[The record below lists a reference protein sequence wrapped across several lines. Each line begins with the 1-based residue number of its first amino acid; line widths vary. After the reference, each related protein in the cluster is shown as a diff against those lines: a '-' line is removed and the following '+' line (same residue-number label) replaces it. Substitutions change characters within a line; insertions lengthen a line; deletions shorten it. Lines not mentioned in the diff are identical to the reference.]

1 MSEYNLGNVEF
12 VDRGQPRRKV
22 GASLYILLAGALALM
37 FLGVFV
43 VRRSFAPTIRQL
55 KEPVLAEM
63 IPDGATP
70 LNESLHR
77 VNWFTPDDGYA
88 AQHDGY
94 LFAYTQADRAF
105 LVLLE
110 WITSSSRYKVVAT
123 TPVVA
128 GETIGSIVTQIA
140 KERVSTQI
148 PELFLVVTKVTQPE
162 RSSDDVVFVA
172 MVDGGGLRLLRM
184 INKEGVT
191 RTAMFVRGDVGTE
204 FRMEDLD
211 GDGTK
216 EAIQNT
222 TVYRLKNNVFVYD
235 QDLSIIMTTRDTLF
249 PKP

>member
-22 GASLYILLAGALALM
+22 GASLYILLAGAIALI
-37 FLGVFV
+37 FLGAFV
-43 VRRSFAPTIRQL
+43 IRRSASTTVRQL

-63 IPDGATP
+63 IPEGATP
-70 LNESLHR
+70 INESLHR
-77 VNWFTPDDGYA
+77 VSWFTPDDGYA

-94 LFAYTQADRAF
+94 LFAYTHADRAF

-110 WITSSSRYKVVAT
+110 WVTASSRYKIAAT
-123 TPVVA
+123 TPVAA
-128 GETIGSIVTQIA
+128 GETIGTNITQVA
-140 KERVSTQI
+140 KERVSTQT
-148 PELFLVVTKVTQPE
+148 PELFLVVTEIAQPE

-184 INKEGVT
+184 ITKEGTT
-191 RTAMFVRGDVGTE
+191 RTAMFVRGDAGIE

-216 EAIQNT
+216 EAIQNA

-235 QDLSIIMTTRDTLF
+235 QDLSIIMATRDTLF